1 MMFRKNYQIDK
12 MKDNDI
18 SNVCSA
24 NGIDKARFYREIS
37 MKEGNWGKKNRL
49 QVRDNIQMNL

>member
-1 MMFRKNYQIDK
+1 

-18 SNVCSA
+18 GNICST

-37 MKEGNWGKKNRL
+37 MEEGNWGKTGSRL
-49 QVRDNIQMNL
+49 GIILKLIFRHIV